1 MHSVQ
6 KKDTDRSSDEQ
17 RLSAYANETWP
28 SHPIARCDKT
38 YQGERIEE
46 ASKGGW
52 KGGNTRSDEND
63 TGLEKGIWKKVS
75 LEVSRDLNR
84 HV

>member
-17 RLSAYANETWP
+17 RLSAFANGTWT
-28 SHPIARCDKT
+28 SHPTARCDNT

-46 ASKGGW
+46 ASRGGW
-52 KGGNTRSDEND
+52 KGGGNRSDEND